1 VSEAECPFC
10 KGALSDTLRALP
22 APRAPVR
29 RLKRAALYAIGASGV
44 VLGACSTSSG
54 SNTMALYGGPPAD
67 AAMDGN
73 GSDSGQVI
81 ALYGAPPADAGMGL
95 PTDASPDV
103 PTVMALYGGPPQ
115 DAAADVPMGIALYGG
130 APSDSGGS
138 G

>member
-1 VSEAECPFC
+1 
-10 KGALSDTLRALP
+10 
-22 APRAPVR
+22 VR

-44 VLGACSTSSG
+44 VLGACSSSG
-54 SNTMALYGGPPAD
+54 SGSNPVALYGGPPAD

-73 GSDSGQVI
+73 GGDSGQVI
-81 ALYGAPPADAGMGL
+81 ALYGAPPADAGGM

-103 PTVMALYGGPPQ
+103 PTVVALYGAPPQ

-130 APSDSGGS
+130 APSDSGG